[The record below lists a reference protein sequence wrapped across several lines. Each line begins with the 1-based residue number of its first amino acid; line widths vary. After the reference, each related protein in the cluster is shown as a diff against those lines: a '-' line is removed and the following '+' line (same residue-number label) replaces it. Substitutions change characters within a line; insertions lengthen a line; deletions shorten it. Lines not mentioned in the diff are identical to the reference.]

1 VIHTGGNHV
10 IVAGH
15 GGRFVHN
22 GYVRGGRWVG
32 GRWVGGRWVAGF
44 WYGGPGVIINGGGP
58 VYSDGSSDYSD
69 DSDAVIGNDTV
80 AAVQEDLTQAGY
92 CQGPVDGLMGPM
104 TSTALVWFQSAY
116 GLAVTG
122 QIDDSTLQA
131 LGND

>member
-1 VIHTGGNHV
+1 MIHTGGNRV

-15 GGRFVHN
+15 GGRFI
-22 GYVRGGRWVG
+22 RGDGRRFVG
-32 GRWVGGRWVAGF
+32 GRFVGGRWVAGF

-69 DSDAVIGNDTV
+69 GNDAVVGDDTV
-80 AAVQEDLTQAGY
+80 AAVQQDLAAAGY
-92 CQGPVDGLMGPM
+92 YQGSVDGVMGPM
-104 TSTALVWFQSAY
+104 TSNALVSFQSAY

-131 LGND
+131 LDIN